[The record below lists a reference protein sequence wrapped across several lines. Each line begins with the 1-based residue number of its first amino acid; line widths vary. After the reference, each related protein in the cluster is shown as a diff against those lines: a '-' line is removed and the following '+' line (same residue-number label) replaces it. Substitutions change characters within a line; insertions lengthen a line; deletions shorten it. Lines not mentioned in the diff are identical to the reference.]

1 MPRDGSA
8 TRRRLLDA
16 AAAEFSRH
24 GIAGARVDRIAAA
37 AGANKAQ
44 IYAWYDSK
52 DGLFDAV
59 FAEHLTLIVDL
70 VPFDADD
77 LGRYAVRLYDA
88 YLERPE
94 IVRLAEWAR
103 LERVPTGNL
112 LTAADPEVTAKTEAV
127 RAAQKAGIVDPD
139 LDPHDVYA
147 MVIGLS
153 LSWSPASPTVTAA
166 AHDAATDHDRR
177 RAALSAAAGRAFR
190 PG

>member
-16 AAAEFSRH
+16 AAAEFSRY
-24 GIAGARVDRIAAA
+24 GIAGARVDRIAAD

-44 IYAWYDSK
+44 LYAWHSSK

-59 FAEHLTLIVDL
+59 FGEHLNLIVDL
-70 VPFDADD
+70 VPFDAFD
-77 LGRYAVRLYDA
+77 LPGYVVSLYDA

-94 IVRLAEWAR
+94 IVRLAQWAR

-112 LTAADPEVTAKTEAV
+112 LTAATAEVDAKTENV
-127 RAAQKAGIVDPD
+127 RAAQAAGVIDPA

-147 MVIGLS
+147 MVIGMS
-153 LSWSPASPTVTAA
+153 LTWSPASPTVTAA
-166 AHDAATDHDRR
+166 PGDRRSEHDRR
-177 RAALSAAAGRAFR
+177 RAALATAVGRAFR